1 MKGSDQ
7 FKEVISNYLENRA
20 KTDVLFAEVFKKKD
34 KTVDKCIDY
43 ILSEVQKSGRNGFTD
58 DEIFGMA
65 IHYYDEDD
73 IVVKPFGKTVTI
85 VTNAPDSKGSNTKKP
100 EKQKTEKSKR
110 DPDNYPFEQLSM
122 F

>member
-7 FKEVISNYLENRA
+7 FKEVISEYLENRA
-20 KTDVLFAEVFKKKD
+20 KTDSLFAEVFKKKN
-34 KTVDKCIDY
+34 KSIDKCISY
-43 ILSEVQKSGRNGFTD
+43 ILNEVQKSGRNGFTD

-65 IHYYDEDD
+65 VHYYDEDGIRVKD
-73 IVVKPFGKTVTI
+73 LSASVQVVVNRTIDSDDRKT
-85 VTNAPDSKGSNTKKP
+85 P
-100 EKQKTEKSKR
+100 TEKPKPSKPKR